1 MIFVAALA
9 VTGFTIT
16 AAASADT
23 TCSLLMD
30 ADRGAILRQTGDC
43 DRAVTPASTFKIP
56 LAVMGFD
63 SGILVDAENPAW
75 PFKKGYVDWMES
87 WKTTVTPR
95 YWLDKS
101 VVWFSQELTKKLG
114 MGRFQ
119 RYVDTFEYGNR
130 DLSGDPGKDNG
141 LTNAWLGS
149 SLKITPL
156 EQAQFLDKL
165 LHRKLAVSQNA
176 YDMTYNAMQKTD
188 LGNGWVVSGK
198 TGTSL
203 LMNADGT
210 ADAQKRQLG
219 WFVGWAEKGDRKVI
233 FVHLIEDLKKEEGF
247 AGPRAKAEVLE
258 MLPAE
263 LNDL

>member
-1 MIFVAALA
+1 M
-9 VTGFTIT
+9 T
-16 AAASADT
+16 ASASADV
-23 TCSLLMD
+23 TCSLLVD
-30 ADRGAILRQTGDC
+30 ANGGAILQQTGDC
-43 DRAVTPASTFKIP
+43 DKAATPASTFKVP

-75 PFKKGYVDWMES
+75 PFQKGYADWMEN

-114 MGRFQ
+114 TARFQ
-119 RYVDTFEYGNR
+119 SYVDAFEYGNR

-165 LHRKLAVSQNA
+165 LNRKLAVSQNA
-176 YDMTYNAMQKTD
+176 YDMTYEAMQKTD
-188 LGNGWVVSGK
+188 LGNGWIVSGK

-203 LMNADGT
+203 LTNADGT

-219 WFVGWAEKGDRKVI
+219 WFVGWAEKGARKIV

-247 AGPRAKAEVLE
+247 AGPRAKADVLE
-258 MLPAE
+258 MLPDK